1 MSCAQKR
8 DLSKIVKSE
17 DGEMAVD
24 AGAPDDPGCAA
35 SLIGYGALP
44 DGDRALLTTPYPT
57 NDREPQA
64 LSGSGIDLCLLS
76 LAWHVGA
83 QLRILARTNA
93 RTPKRQR
100 ADALTRPSAP
110 RCKLSR

>member
-83 QLRILARTNA
+83 QLRIFARTNA

-100 ADALTRPSAP
+100 ADAP
-110 RCKLSR
+110 

>member
-1 MSCAQKR
+1 MRGPAPKR
-8 DLSKIVKSE
+8 VVKFHPS
-17 DGEMAVD
+17 GARNRRLPTQPRVRVAVD

-100 ADALTRPSAP
+100 ADAP
-110 RCKLSR
+110 

>member
-57 NDREPQA
+57 
-64 LSGSGIDLCLLS
+64 LCLLS

-110 RCKLSR
+110 RCELSR

>member
-1 MSCAQKR
+1 
-8 DLSKIVKSE
+8 
-17 DGEMAVD
+17 MAVD

-110 RCKLSR
+110 RCELSR

>member
-44 DGDRALLTTPYPT
+44 DGDRALL
-57 NDREPQA
+57 
-64 LSGSGIDLCLLS
+64 S

-110 RCKLSR
+110 RCELSR